1 MTMIYEHRTYRL
13 KNGSVGAYLRLVGG
27 EGIAIQ
33 RRHLDQLVGYFTTE
47 VGPLNEITHIWA
59 YADLADRDRRR
70 AALLADPEWLA
81 FLPKIQVLIEEGTN
95 KILAPAPFSPLA

>member
-1 MTMIYEHRTYRL
+1 MIYEHRTYRL
-13 KNGSVGAYLRLVGG
+13 KNGSVGEYLRLVGG

-33 RRHLDQLVGYFTTE
+33 RRHLGQLIGYFTTE

-70 AALLADPEWLA
+70 AALLADPAWLA

-95 KILAPAPFSPLA
+95 KILTPAPFSPLA

>member
-13 KNGSVGAYLRLVGG
+13 KNGSAGEYLQLVGG

-33 RRHLDQLVGYFTTE
+33 RRHLGQLVGYFTTE
-47 VGPLNEITHIWA
+47 IGPLNEITHIWA

-70 AALLADPEWLA
+70 AALLTDPEWLA

-95 KILAPAPFSPLA
+95 KILKPAPFSPLA